1 MSRRDV
7 KEIAKKKKKRNGN
20 RRKMKRQSIELVVL
34 QKEFVG
40 MIFIVV
46 SLFLIFSVFRLMPSR
61 KIYYTFNNRY
71 TSSVT

>member
-7 KEIAKKKKKRNGN
+7 TEIAKKKKKRNGN

>member
-1 MSRRDV
+1 
-7 KEIAKKKKKRNGN
+7 
-20 RRKMKRQSIELVVL
+20 MKSQSIELVVL

>member
-7 KEIAKKKKKRNGN
+7 TEIAKKKRNGN

>member
-7 KEIAKKKKKRNGN
+7 TEIAKKKRNGN
-20 RRKMKRQSIELVVL
+20 RRKMKSQSIELVVL